1 LEKKNGVTVTALAKK
16 IVTEQATKV
25 RAVADNP
32 QNPRDWGLKHED
44 SARNSYLRVQKHL
57 HYKVKLVKRQG
68 WVVAK

>member
-32 QNPRDWGLKHED
+32 QNPRDWELKHED
-44 SARNSYLRVQKHL
+44 SARN
-57 HYKVKLVKRQG
+57 
-68 WVVAK
+68 